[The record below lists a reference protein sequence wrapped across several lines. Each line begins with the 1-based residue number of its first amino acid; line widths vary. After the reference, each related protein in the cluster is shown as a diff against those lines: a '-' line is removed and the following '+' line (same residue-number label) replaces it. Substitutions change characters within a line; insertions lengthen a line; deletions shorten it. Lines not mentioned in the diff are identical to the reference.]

1 MPTVTA
7 HLKHCAG
14 GHRQHIKK
22 KKWKFKVLEMKK
34 KNFTSSKYCAYLHR
48 ISRQISSRFYL
59 DSFQFSSVTQS
70 CLNSLRPHG
79 C

>member
-7 HLKHCAG
+7 HLKKCAG

-34 KNFTSSKYCAYLHR
+34 KKLY
-48 ISRQISSRFYL
+48 
-59 DSFQFSSVTQS
+59 
-70 CLNSLRPHG
+70 
-79 C
+79 

>member
-34 KNFTSSKYCAYLHR
+34 KTLLVPNTVLICTESQDKLVVDF
-48 ISRQISSRFYL
+48 I
-59 DSFQFSSVTQS
+59 
-70 CLNSLRPHG
+70 
-79 C
+79 

>member
-22 KKWKFKVLEMKK
+22 KKWKFKLLEMKK
-34 KNFTSSKYCAYLHR
+34 K
-48 ISRQISSRFYL
+48 IFYL
-59 DSFQFSSVTQS
+59 FQIL
-70 CLNSLRPHG
+70 CLSA
-79 C
+79 